1 MTIPWGIPRFMK
13 SGTLTNLAATSL
25 RDQAKAAIMAAI
37 VAGELQADALYSV
50 QFFIDRLGVSATPI
64 REALLDLA
72 SEHIVE
78 VVRNRGYRVPTLTDK
93 QLDDLL
99 EVRLMLEVP
108 GTVAAVDHLTDAD
121 IRFCAETADRCAEH
135 AKTGNLVGF
144 VELDRAFHLRILNAV
159 GNPVLV
165 EQVLRLRDRTR
176 VVALLELVDN
186 DRLDVDAQQ
195 HKDILSAIQRE
206 DRDEIRRLM
215 TSHLSLLRN
224 VWESR

>member
-1 MTIPWGIPRFMK
+1 MK

-121 IRFCAETADRCAEH
+121 IRLCAETADRCAEH
-135 AKTGNLVGF
+135 ARTGNLVGF
-144 VELDRAFHLRILNAV
+144 VELDRAS
-159 GNPVLV
+159 PTSTCT
-165 EQVLRLRDRTR
+165 RTP
-176 VVALLELVDN
+176 
-186 DRLDVDAQQ
+186 
-195 HKDILSAIQRE
+195 SAIPCSLSTCCDCGIARVSWHCWSSSATTGSASMPSNT
-206 DRDEIRRLM
+206 RTFCPPSSVRIGIRCAA
-215 TSHLSLLRN
+215 
-224 VWESR
+224 